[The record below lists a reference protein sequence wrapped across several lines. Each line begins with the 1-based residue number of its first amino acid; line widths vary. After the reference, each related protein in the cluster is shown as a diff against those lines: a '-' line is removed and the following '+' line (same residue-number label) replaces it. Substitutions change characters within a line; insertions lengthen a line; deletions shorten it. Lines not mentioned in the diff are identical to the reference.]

1 MHNKAE
7 EPIGKETDHLPY
19 ISSGVVCSSFVNIHL
34 KRNKCVIVA
43 FSDTFKIFWSSER
56 LLIFVILLQVYIEFS
71 CKVGNRFKYPG
82 TGNTQVNLYTNNT
95 LN

>member
-43 FSDTFKIFWSSER
+43 FSDTFKITFWEVINFGNSSPG
-56 LLIFVILLQVYIEFS
+56 LYWILV
-71 CKVGNRFKYPG
+71 
-82 TGNTQVNLYTNNT
+82 
-95 LN
+95 